1 MKKII
6 PIHLILCVFLGGC
19 AKTYTD
25 KSVNVQ
31 GKTFAIVPF
40 EVTIEKNMNVQK
52 TTQAQLNQQ
61 AKSEALRYQSSS
73 YNYILS
79 KQKDF
84 IVKFQDV
91 DETNTLLKRNG
102 ITLEKLADMTKSE
115 LSQILRVDGIL
126 SGKMYRKEIMP
137 QFMAKGIDILTT
149 GRGLRV
155 GTNNNTTANT
165 VNLSLNLYSKQ
176 DQRVIWTYQLD
187 VSGDGDQTPESI
199 ANSLMNNAAKKFPYR
214 KKK

>member
-1 MKKII
+1 MQKII
-6 PIHLILCVFLGGC
+6 SLTALCLILGAC

-31 GKTFAIVPF
+31 GKTFAIVPY
-40 EVTIEKNMNVQK
+40 EVTIEKNMNVQR

-61 AKSEALRYQSSS
+61 VKSEAYRYQSSS

-79 KQKDF
+79 KQKDYV
-84 IVKFQDV
+84 VKFQDV

-102 ITLEKLADMTKSE
+102 ITYEKMGDMTKSE
-115 LSQILRVDGIL
+115 LSQLLKVDGIL
-126 SGKMYRKEIMP
+126 SGKMYRKEVMP
-137 QFMAKGIDILTT
+137 QALAKGLDVLTK
-149 GRGLRV
+149 GNKVGLSER
-155 GTNNNTTANT
+155 NTANT
-165 VNLSLNLYSKQ
+165 VNLNLNLYSKT

-214 KKK
+214 KNK

>member
-1 MKKII
+1 MQKII
-6 PIHLILCVFLGGC
+6 SLTALCLILGAC

-31 GKTFAIVPF
+31 DKTFAIVPY
-40 EVTIEKNMNVQK
+40 EVTIEKNMNVQR

-61 AKSEALRYQSSS
+61 AKSEAYRYQSSS

-79 KQKDF
+79 KQKDYV
-84 IVKFQDV
+84 VKFQDV

-102 ITLEKLADMTKSE
+102 ITYEKMGDMTKSE
-115 LSQILRVDGIL
+115 LSQLLKVDGIL
-126 SGKMYRKEIMP
+126 SGKMYRKEVMP
-137 QFMAKGIDILTT
+137 QALAKGLDVLTK
-149 GRGLRV
+149 GNKVGLSER
-155 GTNNNTTANT
+155 NTANT
-165 VNLSLNLYSKQ
+165 VNLNLNLYSKT

-214 KKK
+214 KNK

>member
-1 MKKII
+1 MQKII
-6 PIHLILCVFLGGC
+6 SLTALCLILGAC

-31 GKTFAIVPF
+31 GKTFAIVPY
-40 EVTIEKNMNVQK
+40 EVTIEKNMNVQR

-61 AKSEALRYQSSS
+61 AKSEAYRYQSSS

-79 KQKDF
+79 KQKDYV
-84 IVKFQDV
+84 VKFQDV

-102 ITLEKLADMTKSE
+102 ITYEKMGDMTKSE
-115 LSQILRVDGIL
+115 LSQLLKVDGIL
-126 SGKMYRKEIMP
+126 SGKMYRKEVMP
-137 QFMAKGIDILTT
+137 QALAKGLDVLTK
-149 GRGLRV
+149 GNKIGLSER
-155 GTNNNTTANT
+155 NTANT
-165 VNLSLNLYSKQ
+165 VNLNLNLYSKT

-214 KKK
+214 KNK

>member
-1 MKKII
+1 MQKII
-6 PIHLILCVFLGGC
+6 SLTALCLILGAC

-31 GKTFAIVPF
+31 GKTFAIVPY
-40 EVTIEKNMNVQK
+40 EVTIEKNMNIQR

-61 AKSEALRYQSSS
+61 AKSEAYRYQSSS

-79 KQKDF
+79 KQKDYV
-84 IVKFQDV
+84 VKFQDV

-102 ITLEKLADMTKSE
+102 ITYERMGDMTKSE
-115 LSQILRVDGIL
+115 LSQLLKVDGIL
-126 SGKMYRKEIMP
+126 SGKMYRKEVMP
-137 QFMAKGIDILTT
+137 QALAKGLDVLTK
-149 GRGLRV
+149 GNKIGLSER
-155 GTNNNTTANT
+155 NTANT
-165 VNLSLNLYSKQ
+165 VNLKLNLYSKT

-214 KKK
+214 KNK